1 MKLCGVPSFGV
12 NNSDVG
18 LIACADYN
26 AVYSTL
32 AKVCVVVLTVV

>member
-1 MKLCGVPSFGV
+1 MKLCGAPGLGV

-26 AVYSTL
+26 AVYCTL
-32 AKVCVVVLTVV
+32 AKVCVVLTVV